1 MRDYIWPRCPSGW
14 NGEERQFF
22 RALIEVL
29 QLMGQPI
36 TEKDLS
42 KKLLDKINNGVKPQE
57 PAPETPETPD
67 TPETPEQEYM
77 VLYDNG
83 FVDGVE
89 WTVNTLPREGQTSSA
104 YTYLSGEGL
113 FTVYFGGS
121 GTNPFNA
128 HYITQKPIVVP
139 KNATTMN
146 IEAHILI
153 GTCTANFG
161 LLPADAPSSVDASNG
176 GQMSGYVSVSS
187 GVGAKLS
194 ITLDESVKGTS
205 NLYAVV
211 NGRGQPGRRI
221 CFTKVWFE

>member
-42 KKLLDKINNGVKPQE
+42 KKLLDKINNGVKPDT
-57 PAPETPETPD
+57 PDTPDTPE

-89 WTVNTLPREGQTSSA
+89 WTVNTLPREGQTTMAS
-104 YTYLSGEGL
+104 TYLSGNSQ
-113 FTVYFGGS
+113 FTIYNGGT
-121 GTNPFNA
+121 GTNNHNA
-128 HYITQKPIVVP
+128 HYITKEPIVVP

-146 IEAHILI
+146 IETHILV
-153 GTCTANFG
+153 GGCGANFG
-161 LLPADAPSSVDASNG
+161 LLPADAPTSVDTSNG
-176 GQMSGYVSVSS
+176 GQLSGYITVDT
-187 GVGAKLS
+187 GASKTLS
-194 ITLDESVKGTS
+194 ITLDDSVKGTN
-205 NLYAVV
+205 NLYAVI
-211 NGRGQPGRRI
+211 NGRLIGGRRI